1 MTIMSSSLSMLVD
14 AEHGPGPLNEKV
26 LNKEDTPLVLDD
38 NDRGKDPVPVLRK
51 HGKENQ
57 DLRLSSITSVQ
68 L

>member
-1 MTIMSSSLSMLVD
+1 MTSSLSMLVD
-14 AEHGPGPLNEKV
+14 AEHGPLNEKV

-38 NDRGKDPVPVLRK
+38 NAGGKDPVPVLRK

-57 DLRLSSITSVQ
+57 DLRLYSITSVQ

>member
-1 MTIMSSSLSMLVD
+1 MTLSLSMIVD
-14 AEHGPGPLNEKV
+14 AEFGPRNEKMP
-26 LNKEDTPLVLDD
+26 NKEDTPLVLDD

>member
-14 AEHGPGPLNEKV
+14 AEHGPLNEKV

-38 NDRGKDPVPVLRK
+38 NAGGKDPVPVLRK